1 MGAPS
6 KQALMFACV
15 TASSCL
21 VMARG
26 DEGCHKA
33 RKRLAAACGLP
44 HEPAGV
50 LAAGADVK
58 RSGRPQP
65 TPLATRGMAAPAE
78 MQLDRGVLSAR

>member
-15 TASSCL
+15 TANSCL

-58 RSGRPQP
+58 RPAAIRP
-65 TPLATRGMAAPAE
+65 ARN
-78 MQLDRGVLSAR
+78 LSV